1 MVKLFID
8 NPHYKPKPV
17 RYKREFKLNGV
28 PEQDSKQ
35 LFDKFLTTFLRII
48 DLIESNQTLKNLIR
62 SKKFKEVDF
71 RDFFKTHYDVDENWN
86 IDDEFKGKLDL
97 QNDLRIKS
105 VMQPLYRISTEFK
118 IWKRNFD
125 KNNPVQELL
134 DNMGNLDRKGVIFMV
149 NPNKNQINDKFKEEL
164 IFNHP
169 KYISDTFKKVE
180 IEDRL
185 FPIYKASYK
194 YKNQSIE
201 VYHII
206 FDLIVFFRE
215 NE

>member
-1 MVKLFID
+1 M
-8 NPHYKPKPV
+8 
-17 RYKREFKLNGV
+17 NGV

-35 LFDKFLTTFLRII
+35 LFDKFLNTFLRII
-48 DLIESNQTLKNLIR
+48 DLIKSSHTLKNLIR
-62 SKKFKEVDF
+62 MRDYKEEDF
-71 RDFFKTHYDVDENWN
+71 RDFFKTHYNVDENWN
-86 IDDEFKGKLDL
+86 ADDEFKGKLDRK
-97 QNDLRIKS
+97 NDLRVIS
-105 VMQPLYRISTEFK
+105 ATLPLFRISTEFK

-125 KNNPVQELL
+125 KNEPVQELL
-134 DNMGNLDRKGVIFMV
+134 DNMGNLDKKGVIFMV
-149 NPNKNQINDKFKEEL
+149 NPNKSQINDKLKDEL

-169 KYISDTFKKVE
+169 KYISDTFEEIK

-194 YKNQSIE
+194 YRNQSIE

-206 FDLIVFFRE
+206 FDSIAFFRE